1 MSFLQPL
8 LLAALPLVALPI
20 VIHLINQRRYQ
31 TIRWAAMMFLLAAN
45 RMSRGYAKLRQWLI
59 LLFRMAVV
67 AALIFAVSRPLASG
81 WVGLAAGG
89 KADTTIVLLDRSPS
103 MQQSDTGASSSKLDL
118 AKQQLAATLP
128 TLGSSRWVLID
139 SVNCKPIDLDSPAA
153 LLHAAEAGP
162 ASASADLPAM
172 LQAAFDYVK
181 ANRAGRTEIWICSD
195 LRASDWNDRS
205 SRWESLRSAFLEL
218 KQSVRFHLHAFT
230 GQANGNLSVRVTGVR
245 RIGTSDGAELLVS
258 LHLARE
264 GNVEG
269 KLTVPLQFEI
279 DGARS
284 QLDIEMTSATYDLKD
299 HSIPLGSDKRRGSGK
314 VSIPADLNPADND
327 FYFAYDEP
335 PARRT
340 IIVADDPRAIE
351 AAQLAAEIHD
361 DPTVECQAE
370 IIAAT
375 DVGSVEWEKVSLLL
389 WQAPLPQGEAAT
401 AVQSFIARG
410 GQAIFFP
417 PNNLTGDEFCGVRW
431 ETWDTPA
438 DEISVENWTG
448 DHDLLAHTQS
458 GAALP
463 VGDLHVRRYCRLGGQ
478 FTTLATLA
486 GSSPF
491 LVRATTDHGGAYF
504 CATTASPGD
513 SSLATDG
520 VVLFV
525 AVQRALAAGTAVL
538 GNARQIDAGE
548 MTAEAEHPWK
558 RVAGAEAAVSTEYPA
573 HAGVFSV
580 DEKTLAVNRSES
592 EDETK
597 LVAEAR
603 VSELF
608 KGLNFEL
615 VEGSARGSDSLTRE
629 IWRMFLIAMMAAMV
643 FEAALCLPK
652 LRRAAPVASVKAG
665 ATS

>member
-8 LLAALPLVALPI
+8 LLAALPLIALPV

-67 AALIFAVSRPLASG
+67 GALIFAVSRPLASG

-103 MQQSDTGASSSKLDL
+103 MQQSDTGASASKLDL

-139 SVNCKPIDLDSPAA
+139 SVNCKPIDLDSPTV

-172 LQAAFDYVK
+172 MQAAYDYVK
-181 ANRAGRTEIWICSD
+181 ANRSGRTEIWICSD

-230 GQANGNLSVRVTGVR
+230 APANGNLSVRATGVR

-299 HSIPLGSDKRRGSGK
+299 HSIPLGPDKRRGWGK

-340 IIVADDPRAIE
+340 IVVADDTRAVE

-370 IIAAT
+370 IVAAT
-375 DVGSVEWEKVSLLL
+375 DIGGVEWEKVALLV

-417 PNNLTGDEFCGVRW
+417 PSNLTGDDFCGVHW
-431 ETWDTPA
+431 EAWDTPA
-438 DEISVENWTG
+438 DEISIENWTG

-463 VGDLHVRRYCRLGGQ
+463 VGDLHVRRYCRLSGQ
-478 FTTLATLA
+478 FTTLATLP
-486 GSSPF
+486 GGSPF
-491 LVRATTDHGGAYF
+491 LARATTDHGGVYF
-504 CATTASPGD
+504 VATTASPGD

-548 MTAEAEHPWK
+548 MTAEADRPWK
-558 RVAGAEAAVSTEYPA
+558 RVAGADGAVSTEYPA
-573 HAGVFSV
+573 HAGIFSV
-580 DEKTLAVNRSES
+580 DEKTLAVNRSEA

-652 LRRAAPVASVKAG
+652 LRRAAPVAGAKAG

>member
-1 MSFLQPL
+1 
-8 LLAALPLVALPI
+8 
-20 VIHLINQRRYQ
+20 
-31 TIRWAAMMFLLAAN
+31 
-45 RMSRGYAKLRQWLI
+45 
-59 LLFRMAVV
+59 
-67 AALIFAVSRPLASG
+67 
-81 WVGLAAGG
+81 
-89 KADTTIVLLDRSPS
+89 
-103 MQQSDTGASSSKLDL
+103 
-118 AKQQLAATLP
+118 
-128 TLGSSRWVLID
+128 VLID
-139 SVNCKPIDLDSPAA
+139 SVNRKPIDLDSPAA

-172 LQAAFDYVK
+172 LQAAYDYVK

-299 HSIPLGSDKRRGSGK
+299 HSISLSSDKRRGWGK

-340 IIVADDPRAIE
+340 IIVADDARAVE

-361 DPTVECQAE
+361 DPTVESQAE
-370 IIAAT
+370 VVAAT
-375 DVGSVEWEKVSLLL
+375 DIGGVEWEKVSLLV
-389 WQAPLPQGEAAT
+389 WQAPLPQGEAAI

-417 PNNLTGDEFCGVRW
+417 PSNLTGDDFCGVHW
-431 ETWDTPA
+431 EAWDTPG
-438 DEISVENWTG
+438 DEVSVENWTG

-463 VGDLHVRRYCRLGGQ
+463 VGDLHVRRYCRLAGQ
-478 FTTLATLA
+478 FTTLATLP
-486 GSSPF
+486 GGSPF
-491 LVRATTDHGGAYF
+491 LVRAATDHGGVYF
-504 CATTASPGD
+504 VATTASPGD

-558 RVAGAEAAVSTEYPA
+558 RVAGADGAVSTEYPA
-573 HAGVFSV
+573 HAGIFTE
-580 DEKTLAVNRSES
+580 DEKTLAVNRSEA

-652 LRRAAPVASVKAG
+652 LRRAAPVAGVKAG